1 MHFSYYAKKVSGEE
15 MKGAMEANDRF
26 DLAKLLKRQNYI
38 LISCKEEAE
47 KKSFIRLPDIFS
59 RVSISDKIFFSR
71 NLSVMVSAGVSI
83 AKGLEILSRQTKNKG
98 FKKTLGNL
106 EDFIKKGGSLSEG
119 MKQFASVFSP
129 LFIAMVRVGE
139 ETGKLSESLILVSEQ
154 MERDNAIRKKVKGAM
169 MYPSIVV
176 IAMILIGILM
186 LIYVVPTLVSTF
198 EELGVELPL
207 STRIIIALS
216 KFFTEHTI
224 LFVISAFIII
234 ATGIFIVRSRNGKKI
249 TNKIFIRLPLFSGII
264 KKVNSARTSRT
275 LASLIS
281 AGVDILEAL
290 SITKDVVQNDEY
302 KEVLEKARSDIQK
315 GVPMSESF
323 KKSFNLYPI
332 LVGEMMAVG
341 EETGKLT
348 DMLMRLAA
356 FYEDEVAETTK
367 NMSTII
373 EPILMVVIGA
383 VVGFFAVSM
392 IKPMYSMVSGL

>member
-1 MHFSYYAKKVSGEE
+1 MR
-15 MKGAMEANDRF
+15 GAMEANDRF

-38 LISCKEEAE
+38 LVSCKEETE
-47 KKSFIRLPDIFS
+47 KKNFLRFPDIFNG
-59 RVSISDKIFFSR
+59 VSISDKIFFSR

-83 AKGLEILSRQTKNKG
+83 SRGLEILGRQTKNKG
-98 FKKTLGNL
+98 FKKKL
-106 EDFIKKGGSLSEG
+106 EALADFIKKGGSLSEG
-119 MKQFASVFSP
+119 MKKFPSVFSS
-129 LFIAMVRVGE
+129 LFVAMTKVGE

-176 IAMILIGILM
+176 IAMVLIGVLM

-198 EELGVELPL
+198 AELGVELPM
-207 STRIIIALS
+207 STQIIIALS
-216 KFFTEHTI
+216 NFFINHTI
-224 LFVISAFIII
+224 LFIISVFIVIS
-234 ATGIFIVRSRNGKKI
+234 TGFSITRSKRGKKI
-249 TNKIFIRLPLFSGII
+249 MSGVLLRLPLFSGLV

-290 SITKDVVQNDEY
+290 SITKDVVQNDKY
-302 KEVLEKARSDIQK
+302 KEVLEMARSDIQK
-315 GVPMSESF
+315 GVPVSDSF
-323 KKSFNLYPI
+323 KKAANLYPI

-348 DMLMRLAA
+348 DMLMRLAT
-356 FYEDEVAETTK
+356 FYEDEVAEVTK

-373 EPILMVVIGA
+373 EPILMVIIGA
-383 VVGFFAVSM
+383 AVGFFAVSM